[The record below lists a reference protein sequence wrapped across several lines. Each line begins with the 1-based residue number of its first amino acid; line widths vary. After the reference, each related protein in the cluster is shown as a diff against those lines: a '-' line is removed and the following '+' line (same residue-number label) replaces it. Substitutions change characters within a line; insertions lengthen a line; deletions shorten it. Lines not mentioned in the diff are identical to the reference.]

1 MSSSGPELARHQ
13 TEVLTEMG
21 AHLRDRRQEAQLTLE
36 QIATDTRIPL
46 RLLTAIESGNL
57 TALPEAVY
65 TQGLLRRFADA
76 VGLNG
81 REYSEKF
88 PTGINPTP
96 RFSGWRKTPAAQLRP
111 FHLYIAYVVLVI
123 AAVSGISLS
132 LERMQ
137 QPSVNLVDSETE
149 AKPTPPSA
157 PATPPTNPPAA
168 KKPAT
173 TTATKTTTTTTATAS
188 TTAKPDET
196 KKVNNTKKNE
206 TAEAQ
211 KKKGPVS
218 IELTVTSES
227 WLQVLADGEVAF
239 EGTLSQGKQAW
250 SANREITV
258 VAGNAGAIMVT
269 VNGGDEKAPLGAPG
283 AVEEVTFMANSR
295 ATEAAT
301 PNAPTPRAANTPNP

>member
-36 QIATDTRIPL
+36 QIAADTRIPL
-46 RLLTAIESGNL
+46 RLLTAIESGNI
-57 TALPEAVY
+57 TVLPEAVY

-88 PTGINPTP
+88 PTGIDPTP

-111 FHLYIAYVVLVI
+111 FHLYLAYVALVI
-123 AAVSGISLS
+123 AAVTGISLS
-132 LERMQ
+132 FDRMQ
-137 QPSVNLVDSETE
+137 QPETGLAESETE
-149 AKPTPPSA
+149 VQTEPQAQPAQPVPSPAAPVANKPA
-157 PATPPTNPPAA
+157 PATNTAA
-168 KKPAT
+168 KPN
-173 TTATKTTTTTTATAS
+173 TA
-188 TTAKPDET
+188 TAKPDET
-196 KKVNNTKKNE
+196 KKTE
-206 TAEAQ
+206 SPDPQ
-211 KKKGPVS
+211 KKEGPVS

-239 EGTLSQGKQAW
+239 EGTLSEGKQAW
-250 SANREITV
+250 SADREITV

-283 AVEEVTFMANSR
+283 AVEEVTFLAESR
-295 ATEAAT
+295 PSDTAT
-301 PNAPTPRAANTPNP
+301 PNPANQQPATAPNR

>member
-36 QIATDTRIPL
+36 QIAADTRIPL

-57 TALPEAVY
+57 TVLPEAVY

-88 PTGINPTP
+88 PTGIDPTP

-111 FHLYIAYVVLVI
+111 FHLYLAYVALVI
-123 AAVSGISLS
+123 AAVTGISLS
-132 LERMQ
+132 FDRMQ
-137 QPSVNLVDSETE
+137 QPSADLAETE
-149 AKPTPPSA
+149 AEAEVKSEPQA
-157 PATPPTNPPAA
+157 PPAQPVA
-168 KKPAT
+168 SPAAPVVNKPAAAT
-173 TTATKTTTTTTATAS
+173 NTAAKPNTATA
-188 TTAKPDET
+188 KPEDTQKTESPDT
-196 KKVNNTKKNE
+196 
-206 TAEAQ
+206 Q
-211 KKKGPVS
+211 KKDGPVS

-239 EGTLSQGKQAW
+239 EGTLSEGKQAW
-250 SANREITV
+250 SADREITV

-283 AVEEVTFMANSR
+283 AVEEVTFMAESR
-295 ATEAAT
+295 PSDAAT
-301 PNAPTPRAANTPNP
+301 PSPSNRQPTTPPNR

>member
-1 MSSSGPELARHQ
+1 MSSSGPDLARHQ

-46 RLLTAIESGNL
+46 RLLAAIESGNI
-57 TALPEAVY
+57 TVLPEAVY

-88 PTGINPTP
+88 PTGIDPTP

-111 FHLYIAYVVLVI
+111 FHLYLAYVILVV
-123 AAVSGISLS
+123 AAVTGISLS
-132 LERMQ
+132 FDRMQ
-137 QPSVNLVDSETE
+137 QPSADLVDGETE
-149 AKPTPPSA
+149 VASDPNGQPSA
-157 PATPPTNPPAA
+157 PTAAPAAPVADKPTAAAKTAATPN
-168 KKPAT
+168 
-173 TTATKTTTTTTATAS
+173 TA
-188 TTAKPDET
+188 TAKPDEP
-196 KKVNNTKKNE
+196 KK
-206 TAEAQ
+206 AESPDAQ
-211 KKKGPVS
+211 KKEGPVS

-239 EGTLSQGKQAW
+239 EGTLSEGKQAW
-250 SANREITV
+250 SADREITV

-295 ATEAAT
+295 PSGAA
-301 PNAPTPRAANTPNP
+301 AQNP

>member
-36 QIATDTRIPL
+36 QISTDTRIPL

-88 PTGINPTP
+88 PTGIDPTP

-111 FHLYIAYVVLVI
+111 FHLYIAYIVLVI
-123 AAVSGISLS
+123 AAVTGISLS
-132 LERMQ
+132 LDRMQ
-137 QPSVNLVDSETE
+137 KPSVELVNGETE
-149 AKPTPPSA
+149 VTPTSPSPSPQPTTAPASPTPK
-157 PATPPTNPPAA
+157 AT
-168 KKPAT
+168 KKPAAA
-173 TTATKTTTTTTATAS
+173 ATPAS
-188 TTAKPDET
+188 TTAAKPDET
-196 KKVNNTKKNE
+196 KKVNDTKKP
-206 TAEAQ
+206 TSPEAQ

-239 EGTLSQGKQAW
+239 EGTLSEGKQAW

-283 AVEEVTFMANSR
+283 AVEEVTFMADSR
-295 ATEAAT
+295 
-301 PNAPTPRAANTPNP
+301 PNAAAASNSPASGANTANP